1 MKIYENVN
9 INLYINRGNAIVSLQ
24 GDIYNAAD
32 DNIIC
37 EIGAKRYTYDGETT
51 LKEFITMYVNFC
63 REILEDVV
71 NETFTNYKIKRY
83 YI

>member
-1 MKIYENVN
+1 MKTYDNVN

-32 DNIIC
+32 NSIIC
-37 EIGAKRYTYDGETT
+37 EIGSRRYAYDGETT
-51 LKEFITMYVNFC
+51 LKEFIAMYVQFC
-63 REILEDVV
+63 REILQDVV
-71 NETFTNYKIKRY
+71 NETFTNYKVKRY